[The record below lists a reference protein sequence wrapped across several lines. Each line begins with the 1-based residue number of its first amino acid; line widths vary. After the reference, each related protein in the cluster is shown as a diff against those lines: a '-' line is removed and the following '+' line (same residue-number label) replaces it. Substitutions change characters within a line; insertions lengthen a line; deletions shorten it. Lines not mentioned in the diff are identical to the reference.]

1 MGKLVSSTIP
11 NLISGVSQQPWNVR
25 LPTQAGRAGERQSS
39 VTDFLKRRPATRH
52 LARIRDTPAANASP
66 ATTSTATR
74 RNNTSSRRTPSGINV
89 FDLEGNAK
97 TVSVTGTGAAYLA
110 AATAPN
116 RDLRFLTIND
126 YTFVLNRRV
135 AVKTL
140 PDLSPKR
147 QPEAIVF
154 IKQASYN
161 TTYQLTLNGNVY
173 STHHRRRIERHG
185 ESLPTPRRDRH
196 LQIAS

>member
-11 NLISGVSQQPWNVR
+11 NLISAVSQQPWNVR
-25 LPTQAGRAGERQSS
+25 LPTQAEEQVNCQSS

-52 LARIRDTPAANASP
+52 LARIRDTPAANGIASHHINRDE
-66 ATTSTATR
+66 TEQYIVTADA
-74 RNNTSSRRTPSGINV
+74 SGINV

-126 YTFVLNRRV
+126 YTFVLNRQDAPRPF
-135 AVKTL
+135 AQKTAGSHRLHQTGVLQHDL
-140 PDLSPKR
+140 PIDAERKR
-147 QPEAIVF
+147 LLHP
-154 IKQASYN
+154 
-161 TTYQLTLNGNVY
+161 
-173 STHHRRRIERHG
+173 HRRRIERHG